1 MDRNTYIENN
11 DDVEALRT
19 YLDKLDGYCVGT
31 EKLTPL
37 DAYDRVTAKAV
48 YALKCD
54 PMYNAAA
61 MDGIMVVA
69 ELTESASESK
79 PLKLTEHKDFEYV
92 NTGNAV
98 TKQYNAVIMIEDV
111 IKQSSESADI
121 SIISPA
127 YPWQHV
133 RVIGESIV
141 AGEMVLPSN
150 HNISAADIGAIIA
163 SGNKTVEVICK
174 PKVGIIPTGN
184 EMIDNPDELEV
195 GKLMESNSKVFSAL
209 ATKYGGCPKRY
220 AVVVDDREML
230 KKAIKL
236 AVLENDI
243 VIVNAGSSAGTKD
256 YTVGVIAELGEV
268 VKHGI
273 AIKPGK
279 PTILGVI
286 DGKPVVGIPGYP
298 VSAYLVFDMFLRPII
313 TLFAGRNAS
322 NEVYVKAT
330 LTKRI
335 TSSFKNAEL
344 IRMAVGAVGDKLVA
358 TPLDRGAAAIM
369 SLVKADGLLKVDRL
383 VEGVEA
389 GETVNIRLLKPLE
402 DIRQALVIIGSH
414 DLIIDVIA
422 DKMPVSSAHVGSM
435 SGIFALARGECMIA
449 PIHLLD
455 EESGEYNISYVK
467 QYFKGQKM
475 ALIKGVGR
483 VQGFVVPKNNPKNI
497 KDFVDLK
504 TYKLSFASRQRG
516 AGTRLLFD
524 FKLKENNLQPS
535 DIIGYE
541 KEFSTHLAV
550 AVAVKNNIADTG
562 LAVLSAAK
570 AMELDFVPVGLE
582 EYDFLLPYEYLND
595 KRVQKFIE
603 VLNSK
608 YFKDKLVELGGYTM
622 ESLGKIVV
630 IE

>member
-1 MDRNTYIENN
+1 
-11 DDVEALRT
+11 
-19 YLDKLDGYCVGT
+19 
-31 EKLTPL
+31 
-37 DAYDRVTAKAV
+37 
-48 YALKCD
+48 
-54 PMYNAAA
+54 
-61 MDGIMVVA
+61 
-69 ELTESASESK
+69 
-79 PLKLTEHKDFEYV
+79 
-92 NTGNAV
+92 
-98 TKQYNAVIMIEDV
+98 
-111 IKQSSESADI
+111 
-121 SIISPA
+121 
-127 YPWQHV
+127 
-133 RVIGESIV
+133 
-141 AGEMVLPSN
+141 
-150 HNISAADIGAIIA
+150 
-163 SGNKTVEVICK
+163 
-174 PKVGIIPTGN
+174 
-184 EMIDNPDELEV
+184 
-195 GKLMESNSKVFSAL
+195 
-209 ATKYGGCPKRY
+209 
-220 AVVVDDREML
+220 
-230 KKAIKL
+230 
-236 AVLENDI
+236 
-243 VIVNAGSSAGTKD
+243 
-256 YTVGVIAELGEV
+256 
-268 VKHGI
+268 
-273 AIKPGK
+273 
-279 PTILGVI
+279 
-286 DGKPVVGIPGYP
+286 
-298 VSAYLVFDMFLRPII
+298 
-313 TLFAGRNAS
+313 
-322 NEVYVKAT
+322 
-330 LTKRI
+330 
-335 TSSFKNAEL
+335 
-344 IRMAVGAVGDKLVA
+344 RMAVGAVGDKLVA

-435 SGIFALARGECMIA
+435 SGIFALARGESMIA

-550 AVAVKNNIADTG
+550 AVAVKCGVADTG
-562 LAVLSAAK
+562 LAVLSAAR